1 MSNIDLNQRISKQK
15 IEKNTILLLQGKP
28 VNSILIIH
36 SGMAEMISSSGD
48 APTHDDSL
56 PSDSG
61 ESASDGVR
69 VGLIKGETVCGI
81 LGLFNNKPLEHTVV
95 SVSDCIISNIPVED
109 HMVVHLLQK
118 NMRLN
123 IQVMQALVQRIES
136 AIYLFKNYKYLWHK
150 LASIQDSLAL
160 GSDLENREE
169 PRTLPDRYNVDIHE
183 YSRYLRY
190 ELEQRG
196 EKMPETW
203 DSNVFLGR
211 IQSGLDLYIQYDN
224 LYIENMVDYS
234 QYLFIKRLL
243 RKPDKLVHALFNQ
256 DEPGNYY
263 VYQFLIQSLEQLVGY
278 NEKIVSHIRF
288 LSDILYSDQGWVTTV
303 LSMGEE
309 EDYRFRMFRHYL
321 WKFSWRCHRDAFKLL
336 HKDLTKTH
344 PMYQHLLEFRNKPV
358 EESSSDSHDNM
369 FTNDSGQ
376 EDASRD
382 GLGKYRNL
390 LDKILDFAD
399 VSEEF
404 TEEFR
409 ETLNALKELENIYK
423 ADPEAEKLR
432 KKLTP
437 MYWELYEICFLKQIN
452 TDLKSFIPG
461 IMLHFG
467 VVDETLLSG
476 DDLEI
481 IDEAYS
487 QMLYVEEPLPAM
499 TLPYFLEKV
508 YTGDVNPSINEMGEG
523 FRETLKRQEKMS
535 NKERESA
542 AHVYQDTP
550 EDKVR
555 YELRQVSIELSK
567 ILYGSKRK
575 SLPILTSQVLGGG
588 LSRML
593 FPPETC
599 SEAAEKFHSR
609 DYSLFYREVVSK
621 HRFGTDIVQ
630 KEVLPYFV
638 IYPVAGNRMMMW
650 QELDGTRKES
660 PARFMIPLY
669 FSEKIDEGIGNL
681 LAQFRWELS
690 RSVAGANWM
699 DPVEGGLSGAYYD
712 YIAFYRKN
720 PKLSSAHKEKL
731 KDFIKKTRS
740 DRDRFSSDYITWVL
754 YEYEGKV
761 RFNPVV
767 REIFYR
773 FVPFDSQA
781 REQIAKKPLYA
792 DLETKLQNRR
802 RKEILKL
809 ESRIKKFEKSGETL
823 PREMEDYMEF
833 LKQ

>member
-1 MSNIDLNQRISKQK
+1 MSNIDLTQRISKQK
-15 IEKNTILLLQGKP
+15 IEKNTVLLLQGNP

-36 SGMAEMISSSGD
+36 SGMAEMISSSES
-48 APTHDDSL
+48 APLTQ
-56 PSDSG
+56 G
-61 ESASDGVR
+61 ESGSQPEDSPVEGVR

-81 LGLFNNKPLEHTVV
+81 LGLFNNSPLGHTVV

-118 NMRLN
+118 NMHLN

-160 GSDLENREE
+160 GSDLDNREE
-169 PRTLPDRYNVDIHE
+169 PQTLPDRYNVNIHE

-196 EKMPETW
+196 EKMPESW

-224 LYIENMVDYS
+224 LSIENMLDYS

-243 RKPDKLVHALFNQ
+243 RKPDKLIHALFNK

-263 VYQFLIQSLEQLVGY
+263 VYQFLIQSLEQLVGH
-278 NEKIVSHIRF
+278 NEKIVHHIWL
-288 LSDILYSDQGWVTTV
+288 LSDILYSDAGWVTTV
-303 LSMGEE
+303 LSVGEE
-309 EDYRFRMFRHYL
+309 TDLNFRMFRHYL

-344 PMYQHLLEFRNKPV
+344 PMYQQLLDFRQKP
-358 EESSSDSHDNM
+358 EAESSSESQDNM
-369 FTNDSGQ
+369 FTHDSPKQ
-376 EDASRD
+376 DASGD
-382 GLGKYRNL
+382 NLGKYRNL
-390 LDKILDFAD
+390 LEKILDFAD
-399 VSEEF
+399 VSENFMED
-404 TEEFR
+404 FR
-409 ETLNALKELENIYK
+409 STLDSLKKLDSMYK
-423 ADPEAEKLR
+423 ADPDAESLR

-467 VVDETLLSG
+467 VVDETLLSEE
-476 DDLEI
+476 DLKI

-499 TLPYFLEKV
+499 TLPYFLEKI
-508 YTGDVNPSINEMGEG
+508 YTGDANPSINEMGEG
-523 FRETLKRQEKMS
+523 FRETIKRQEKMS
-535 NKERESA
+535 NKERESSA
-542 AHVYQDTP
+542 YIYQDTA

-555 YELRQVSIELSK
+555 YEIRQVSIELSK

-593 FPPETC
+593 FSPEAC
-599 SEAAEKFHSR
+599 SEAGEKFHFR
-609 DYSLFYREVVSK
+609 DFSLFYREVVSK

-638 IYPVAGNRMMMW
+638 VYPVAGNRMMMW
-650 QELDGTRKES
+650 QELDGTKKES

-731 KDFIKKTRS
+731 KEFIKKTRS

-773 FVPFDSQA
+773 FVPFDTQA

-833 LKQ
+833 LKR